1 MVLGPLGITGI
12 GFYLGIAA
20 LAFAVVRFVTAD
32 VHDTTAWAAFRVGYP
47 VGTIAVVACL
57 AAVFLA
63 IGRPVGTV
71 HLIGLTIDTATMLS
85 VGLWGTLVGLL
96 VQVALL
102 LGLVL
107 ADRAVTGLAVE

>member
-1 MVLGPLGITGI
+1 MVLDPLGTAGTG
-12 GFYLGIAA
+12 FCLGIVT
-20 LAFAVVRFVTAD
+20 LAFVVLRFVTAD
-32 VHDTTAWAAFRVGYP
+32 IHDTTAWAAFRVGYP
-47 VGTIAVVACL
+47 VRTIAVVACL

-63 IGRPVGTV
+63 VGRPVGTV
-71 HLIGLTIDTATMLS
+71 HLIGRTIDTATMLS

-107 ADRAVTGLAVE
+107 ADRTVTGLGVE